1 MIKSMNRNNN
11 NYILVKASKKDIP
24 RLIQYKKDIIY
35 MYSKDLVEDERK
47 RIDEY
52 VINSVNETLKD
63 YFNIIVDDK
72 VIGSVIIINLR
83 RGKLLDEIYLEKE
96 FRNNGVG
103 TDIIRKII
111 ENNKSVYLW
120 VYKENIKAVSLYKRL
135 GFKIIDETESR
146 YYMEYNVKR

>member
-52 VINSVNETLKD
+52 VINSVNETFKD

-120 VYKENIKAVSLYKRL
+120 VYKENSKAVSLYKRL